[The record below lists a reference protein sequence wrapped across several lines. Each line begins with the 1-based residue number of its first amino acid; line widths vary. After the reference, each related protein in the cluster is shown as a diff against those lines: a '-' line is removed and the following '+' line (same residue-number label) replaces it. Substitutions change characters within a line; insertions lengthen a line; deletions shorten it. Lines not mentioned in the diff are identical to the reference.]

1 MSRLKLDDGATLNV
15 VKRGDG
21 PLVALASYWSMHPS
35 IFEPITAELEPDH
48 TVIRYDDRG
57 AGESTPSGPF
67 DLETAS
73 ADLAAVIEAAGG
85 GAVIVAIADGC
96 NRAVRVAAEW
106 PELVEAVVTVGGA
119 PMTADSLLESDSLI
133 SSRSV
138 VDAFME
144 MAETDYRG
152 ALRTMIASA
161 NEQLEDEEEI
171 RARVRLQ
178 ESYSPPEAA
187 VPRLRAWV
195 ADRNSESYAKRAAER
210 LWFLSAPGIAGP
222 WFPRGDDYRA
232 LIERVLPGAHL
243 EAVDDGIVSR
253 PDQTAA
259 VVRRITAGAAV
270 PR

>member
-1 MSRLKLDDGATLNV
+1 M
-15 VKRGDG
+15 
-21 PLVALASYWSMHPS
+21 LASYWSMHPS
-35 IFEPITAELEPDH
+35 IFEPLTAELEGDH
-48 TVIRYDDRG
+48 RVVRFDDRG
-57 AGESTPSGPF
+57 AGASTRLGPF

-73 ADLAAVIEAAGG
+73 ADLAAVIEAGGG

-96 NRAVRVAAEW
+96 NRAVRVAADR

-119 PMTADSLLESDSLI
+119 PMTADSLVESDSLI

-138 VDAFME
+138 VDAFSE

-161 NEQLEDEEEI
+161 NEQLTDEDAI
-171 RARVRLQ
+171 RERVRLQ
-178 ESYSPPEAA
+178 ESYSPAESA

-195 ADRNSESYAKRAAER
+195 ADRDSEGYAKRAADR
-210 LWFLSAPGIAGP
+210 LWFLSAPGIGGP

-232 LIERVLPGAHL
+232 LIERVLPGAHV
-243 EAVDDGIVSR
+243 ESIDDGVVTR

-259 VVRRITAGAAV
+259 IVRRITAAAAL